1 MCINYIF
8 TFSGKKNIVK
18 TVRNFF
24 QSIIKFFVR
33 FDIDMNTNKMLLFDL
48 SNKKINMR
56 GELKKKGETLDFS
69 FILNLDDQIDK
80 YISPEVAI

>member
-1 MCINYIF
+1 
-8 TFSGKKNIVK
+8 
-18 TVRNFF
+18 
-24 QSIIKFFVR
+24 
-33 FDIDMNTNKMLLFDL
+33 MNTNKMLLFDL